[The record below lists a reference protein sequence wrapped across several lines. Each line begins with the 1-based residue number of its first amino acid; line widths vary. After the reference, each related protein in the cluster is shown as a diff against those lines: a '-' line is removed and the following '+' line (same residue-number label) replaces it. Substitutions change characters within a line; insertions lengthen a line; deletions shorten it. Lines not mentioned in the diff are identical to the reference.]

1 MIHLSEKGAD
11 YLGRVRALG
20 PAIDAAA
27 DEIETRRDLPA
38 DLFAELRSQNLFR
51 LVQPKE
57 YGGVELDPPSLVQVI
72 EEIANHDASV
82 AWCVGQTNICA
93 ITSAFLEPS
102 VARDIFG
109 PDTGILAW
117 GPGPGQARVVP
128 GGYRVSGNFDFASGS
143 RLSSWLGAH
152 VPVIEPDGSRRLGS
166 NGKPITYTMFIPKD
180 QIQVRDTWQ
189 VMGLRGTGS
198 DSYTLDDLFVPEAY
212 TLARDPNR
220 KPNVSGRLYVF
231 TPSMLYSSSF
241 AGIALGIARRFM
253 DSFVHDMRDTTPRG
267 ASRTRGESHV
277 MQAHVGMN
285 EARLRS
291 ARLFLLDSV
300 SAIWLEAEKTGVVT
314 QDQLVTIR
322 MASTWAIQSA
332 REVVA
337 TLYGAA
343 GALAIFNSRPFE
355 RRFRDIHTVTQQI
368 QGHPAHFE
376 TIGQILLGREPDRP
390 MFTF

>member
-1 MIHLSEKGAD
+1 
-11 YLGRVRALG
+11 
-20 PAIDAAA
+20 
-27 DEIETRRDLPA
+27 
-38 DLFAELRSQNLFR
+38 
-51 LVQPKE
+51 
-57 YGGVELDPPSLVQVI
+57 
-72 EEIANHDASV
+72 
-82 AWCVGQTNICA
+82 
-93 ITSAFLEPS
+93 
-102 VARDIFG
+102 
-109 PDTGILAW
+109 
-117 GPGPGQARVVP
+117 
-128 GGYRVSGNFDFASGS
+128 
-143 RLSSWLGAH
+143 
-152 VPVIEPDGSRRLGS
+152 
-166 NGKPITYTMFIPKD
+166 
-180 QIQVRDTWQ
+180 
-189 VMGLRGTGS
+189 
-198 DSYTLDDLFVPEAY
+198 
-212 TLARDPNR
+212 
-220 KPNVSGRLYVF
+220 
-231 TPSMLYSSSF
+231 
-241 AGIALGIARRFM
+241 M

-300 SAIWLEAEKTGVVT
+300 SEIWLEAEKTGVVT